1 MKKRGLA
8 MLLAV
13 CMVLALVPATAEAA
27 GNFPRTAT
35 YRAGQFSD
43 VTEDNWF
50 AGAVKDC
57 YELGLMSGVG
67 AGAFSPSGK
76 FTVAQALTV
85 AARLHN
91 MFRGGDGVIPSAPG
105 SWYAGA
111 VNYCVENGIVTE
123 EEFKGS
129 YLRTATR
136 GEMAHLI
143 SAAMTEDALAEKNQ
157 VTDLPDV
164 SSKDMYYEDILRLY
178 QAGIVG
184 GSDKFGS
191 FKPYSSITRAE
202 VATIVARSVLVEQRL
217 ALKLTPY
224 TTNGSALPVYT
235 WNYKEYGYNSGYEY
249 FMSCGRMA
257 FCDSADEN
265 NNNKKWGYL
274 DSLGNVVIPA
284 QYSRVERF
292 REGRA
297 IVESMDG
304 KYGVI
309 DTDGKAIVPVEYNT
323 VEWISS
329 AKLNELGGGAYKW
342 KNGAYLAHKNNYSA
356 VFQADGKK
364 LVENQGGI
372 YALGDGTFGLNGND
386 KTPARLYVQGT
397 VVSIPGMKDSPRE
410 KISGENVFYTGKYA
424 SSGALESAVVVT
436 VSEGKATVYQN
447 VKKISKNSPLM
458 VVEEGGKYY
467 LWNMLTN
474 KRALDQGANDPY
486 AVNLIGDEERYNG
499 TDLAALERTPN
510 GYDTVSYLVNSN
522 GLVGEYAG
530 SFRNGSKS
538 VHQAVEEYIKAQG
551 GFKKIWDSYKDTSG
565 GVLAFGWGS
574 GWVKG
579 INPDGKLWI
588 ITWENIGPESSSLR
602 NTKLT
607 VKVEGEQ
614 VFELQWWEVIQGD
627 PTPNIFVLPDGSGH
641 IFRDEQHVMI
651 DSSTVEIGEW
661 VTQPGVNFNTY
672 AGKDASFAKCFENG
686 ERFEITVKNEWKN
699 ETKDGKTYQNLYR
712 TTTYK
717 DRLFYFNFRDWWRN
731 KEPIKI
737 GGVTIDPP
745 PETTNERIKS
755 IDVSAYKEVVS
766 LGEDCFMGRIDSS
779 WYMIR
784 K

>member
-8 MLLAV
+8 ALLAL
-13 CMVLALVPATAEAA
+13 CMILALVPATAEAA

-35 YRAGQFSD
+35 YKAGQFSD
-43 VTEDNWF
+43 VTESNWF

-91 MFRGGDGVIPSAPG
+91 MFRGGDGVIPTAPG

-123 EEFKGS
+123 DEFKDS

-143 SAAMTEDALAEKNQ
+143 SAAMPEDALAEKNQ

-164 SSKDMYYEDILRLY
+164 SSTDMYYEDILRLY
-178 QAGIVG
+178 QTGIVG

-202 VATIVARSVLVEQRL
+202 VATIVARSVLAEQRL

-224 TTNGSALPVYT
+224 TANGNALPVYA
-235 WNYKEYGYNSGYEY
+235 WNYKEYDHSSGYEY
-249 FMSCGRMA
+249 SMSCGRMP
-257 FCDSADEN
+257 FCDSADGN

-274 DSLGNVVIPA
+274 DSLGNVAIPA
-284 QYSRVERF
+284 QYGRVERF

-297 IVESMDG
+297 IVKSMDG

-309 DTDGKAIVPVEYNT
+309 DTDGNAIIPVEYRT

-329 AKLNELGGGAYKW
+329 AKQGTDKW
-342 KNGAYLAHKNNYSA
+342 KNGVYLADKDNYYA
-356 VFQADGKK
+356 LFQADGKK
-364 LVENQGGI
+364 LVDNQGKI
-372 YALGDGTFGLNGND
+372 YVLGDGTFGLDGND
-386 KTPARLYVQGT
+386 TTPARLYVQGT
-397 VVSIPGMKDSPRE
+397 VVSITGTTKGPVG
-410 KISGENVFYTGKYA
+410 KISGKDVFYTSKY
-424 SSGALESAVVVT
+424 SDDSFDVIT
-436 VSEGKATVYQN
+436 VSEGKVTVYKN
-447 VKKISKNSPLM
+447 VVECGTNSPLM
-458 VVEEGGKYY
+458 VVKEGEKYY

-474 KRALDQGANDPY
+474 KRVWDQGANTPY
-486 AVNLIGDEERYNG
+486 AFRLIDGEEKYNG
-499 TDLAALERTPN
+499 TDLAVLEWTPN

-530 SFRNGSKS
+530 SYYKGDAS
-538 VHQAVEEYIKAQG
+538 VRQAVEEYIKAQG
-551 GFKKIWDSYKDTSG
+551 GYKRTWDNYKSSWSFSSVTADS
-565 GVLAFGWGS
+565 A
-574 GWVKG
+574 KG
-579 INPDGKLWI
+579 INPDGTLWYVYQR
-588 ITWENIGPESSSLR
+588 GHL
-602 NTKLT
+602 
-607 VKVEGEQ
+607 VKDSYGRLKEDGSMDLKVEVEGET
-614 VFELQWWEVIQGD
+614 VFEYQYGRTYLASWTHTVGVDPKIYILPNGSCHIWGGEERVLQ
-627 PTPNIFVLPDGSGH
+627 
-641 IFRDEQHVMI
+641 
-651 DSSTVEIGEW
+651 DSSTVEGGEW
-661 VTQPGVNFNTY
+661 VTLPGVNFNTY
-672 AGKDASFAKCFENG
+672 AGKNASLKECMNDG
-686 ERFEITVKNEWKN
+686 ERFEVTVKNEWKK

-712 TTTYK
+712 VTSYT
-717 DRLFYFNFRDWWRN
+717 DRLINLT
-731 KEPIKI
+731 PMSAS
-737 GGVTIDPP
+737 VDPP
-745 PETTNERIKS
+745 PETTNELIKS
-755 IDVSAYKEVVS
+755 IDVSAYKEVIS